1 VAPRLLIARRMR
13 HLLLL
18 LLAAPAL
25 AACDGDAPGGP
36 PLDPPPPP
44 VEVEYL
50 TPTEHLVRASMVLR
64 GVRPSPDELRQ
75 VAGDGAALASIVD
88 RYLASP
94 ELGATMKDLH
104 NETLWLRTNQ
114 PTFTFRPIAG
124 TPFSAGTFQEV
135 AESLSEEPLR
145 LIEDVVMNDRPYS
158 EIVTADYTFANGV
171 VAAIWGLPY
180 TGDGAQWQRT
190 SWQRAVEP
198 RPAAG
203 ILSSS
208 ELYFRFRSAGA
219 NYHRGRANA
228 ISRALLCHDYLS
240 SDIILD
246 TSIDLSDPEV
256 VANAVVANPS
266 CAGCHQTLDPLGSFL
281 PGFRSNIVVGNVDAY
296 PIADM
301 YRPNREAQWRNT
313 TKRPPGFYG
322 VPAEGID
329 DLGRLIAADP
339 RFARCA
345 AQRFASYFTEREMDA
360 LPVAW
365 ISALTD
371 AFVDS
376 GLSAKALARAI
387 VLSDE
392 FRTSHVKAG
401 QEQGE
406 AAAEALVG
414 MQKLR
419 PEQLDR
425 MITDLTGFRWR
436 HESATRVAG
445 MTVGA
450 ASLLQSDMV
459 GFRVLA
465 GGIDSYFV
473 TLPSHTYNAV
483 SSLVLRRLATE
494 AAGFVVTA
502 DFAKP
507 NRANRKLLTLVDATT
522 RDEAEIRAQLA
533 ALHLRIY
540 GTIDD
545 AGGEEVGLTYALFA
559 DSLAA
564 GENVA
569 TAWKTTLTAMLQDAR
584 VAYF

>member
-1 VAPRLLIARRMR
+1 MRR
-13 HLLLL
+13 LLLL
-18 LLAAPAL
+18 LLASLAV
-25 AACDGDAPGGP
+25 AACDSDAPPGEP
-36 PLDPPPPP
+36 PIDPPPPP
-44 VEVEYL
+44 VEVEVL

-64 GVRPSPDELRQ
+64 GIRPSPEELRQ
-75 VAGDGAALASIVD
+75 VDADESALPAIVD
-88 RYLASP
+88 RYLDSP

-114 PTFTFRPIAG
+114 PNFTFRPVAG
-124 TPFSAGTFQEV
+124 SQFASGTFQEV
-135 AESLSEEPLR
+135 SESMGEEPLR
-145 LIEDVVMNDRPYS
+145 LIEHVVMNDRPYS
-158 EIVTADYTFANGV
+158 EIVTADYTFANKLVSV
-171 VAAIWGLPY
+171 VWGLPY
-180 TGDGAQWQRT
+180 TDGGAQWQRT
-190 SWQRAVEP
+190 SWQSSVQP

-208 ELYFRFRSAGA
+208 QLYFRFRSAGA

-228 ISRALLCHDYLS
+228 ITRALLCHDYLA

-281 PGFRSNIVVGNVDAY
+281 PGFRNNVNVGAIDAY
-296 PIADM
+296 PVADM
-301 YRPNREAQWRNT
+301 YAPNREGQWRNT

-322 VPAEGID
+322 VPATG
-329 DLGRLIAADP
+329 LANFGRLIAEDP

-345 AQRFASYFTEREMDA
+345 AQRFASYFTEREMES
-360 LPVAW
+360 LPVEW
-365 ISALTD
+365 ISSLTD
-371 AFVDS
+371 AFVAS
-376 GLSAKALARAI
+376 GLSAKALARAV

-392 FRTSHVKAG
+392 FRASHVVPG
-401 QEQGE
+401 QDGGDE
-406 AAAEALVG
+406 AAEGVVG
-414 MQKLR
+414 LQKLR

-436 HESATRVAG
+436 HNSTMRVAG
-445 MTVGA
+445 MDVGA

-473 TLPSHTYNAV
+473 TLPSHTYNAA

-494 AAGFVVTA
+494 AAGFVVDA

-507 NRANRKLLTLVDATT
+507 NRDTRKLLTLVDATT
-522 RDEAEIRAQLA
+522 RTEAEVRAQLA

-545 AGGEEVGLTYALFA
+545 ADGEDVSLTYALFA

-564 GENVA
+564 GENV
-569 TAWKTTLTAMLQDAR
+569 TRAWKTTLTAMLQDER

>member
-1 VAPRLLIARRMR
+1 MRRLPWLIP
-13 HLLLL
+13 L
-18 LLAAPAL
+18 AL
-25 AACDGDAPGGP
+25 AAAPLAIAACDDAGPGGP
-36 PLDPPPPP
+36 PIDPPPPP

-64 GVRPSPDELRQ
+64 GLRPSPDELRQ
-75 VAGDGAALASIVD
+75 VAGDATALPAIVD

-114 PTFTFRPIAG
+114 SIFTFRPIAG
-124 TPFSAGTFQEV
+124 TPFSSGTFQQV
-135 AESLSEEPLR
+135 AESLSDEPLR
-145 LIEDVVMNDRPYS
+145 LIEHVVMNDRPYS
-158 EIVTADYTFANGV
+158 EIVTADYTFANGL

-180 TGDGAQWQRT
+180 TGTGAEWKQT
-190 SWQRAVEP
+190 SWQRATEP

-240 SDIILD
+240 SDIIVD

-281 PGFRSNIVVGNVDAY
+281 PAFDNNPLVGRVEAY
-296 PIADM
+296 PVTGFFRPARAD
-301 YRPNREAQWRNT
+301 QWKTT

-322 VPAEGID
+322 VPATGLD
-329 DLGRLIAADP
+329 ALGRLIAEDP

-345 AQRFASYFTEREMDA
+345 AQRFASYFTERQAEA

-365 ISALTD
+365 LSQLTD
-371 AFVDS
+371 AFIAS
-376 GLSAKALARAI
+376 GLSAKALAKAI

-392 FRTSHVKAG
+392 FRASHVVPG
-401 QEQGE
+401 QAEGD
-406 AAAEALVG
+406 AAAEDLVG

-425 MITDLTGFRWR
+425 LITDLTGFRWQ
-436 HESATRVAG
+436 HDSSMRVG
-445 MTVGA
+445 PMTVGV
-450 ASLLQSDMV
+450 ASLLQSDLA

-502 DFAKP
+502 DFAKG
-507 NRANRKLLTLVDATT
+507 NRANRKLLTMVDATT
-522 RDEAEIRAQLA
+522 RDEAAIRAQLA

-540 GTIDD
+540 GTIDAAD
-545 AGGEEVGLTYALFA
+545 GEEVGLTYGLFA

-564 GENVA
+564 GEPVA
-569 TAWKTTLTAMLQDAR
+569 TAWKTTLAAMLQDLR

>member
-1 VAPRLLIARRMR
+1 MR
-13 HLLLL
+13 LLLL
-18 LLAAPAL
+18 LLASVAVAG
-25 AACDGDAPGGP
+25 CDSDSPPGGP
-36 PLDPPPPP
+36 PIDPPPPPP
-44 VEVEYL
+44 VEVAHL

-64 GVRPSPDELRQ
+64 GIRPSPDELRQ
-75 VAGDGAALASIVD
+75 VAGDESALPAIVD

-114 PTFTFRPIAG
+114 PNLTFRPAVSG
-124 TPFSAGTFQEV
+124 TKFTSGTFHDV
-135 AESLSEEPLR
+135 AESLSDEPLR
-145 LIEDVVMNDRPYS
+145 LIEHVVMNDRPYS
-158 EIVTADYTFANGV
+158 EIVTADYTFANQL
-171 VAAIWGLPY
+171 VADIWGLPY
-180 TGDGAQWQRT
+180 TPGGELWQRT
-190 SWQRAVEP
+190 SWQSAAEP

-208 ELYFRFRSAGA
+208 QLYFRFRSAGA
-219 NYHRGRANA
+219 NFHRGRANA
-228 ISRALLCHDYLS
+228 FTRALLCHDYLA

-281 PGFRSNIVVGNVDAY
+281 FGFRNNVAVGTVQEY
-296 PIADM
+296 PVIDM
-301 YRPNREAQWRNT
+301 YRPSREDDWRT
-313 TKRPPGFYG
+313 RTKRPPGFYG
-322 VPAEGID
+322 VPATGID
-329 DLGRLIAADP
+329 NLGRRIAEDP

-345 AQRFASYFTEREMDA
+345 AQRFASYFTERELEA

-365 ISALTD
+365 ISSLTD
-371 AFVDS
+371 AFVAS

-392 FRTSHVKAG
+392 FRTSHVVPG
-401 QEQGE
+401 QEQGDL
-406 AAAEALVG
+406 AAEGIVG

-436 HESATRVAG
+436 HDSTMRVVG
-445 MTVGA
+445 MDVGV
-450 ASLLQSDMV
+450 ASLLQSDML

-473 TLPSHTYNAV
+473 TLPSHTYNAA

-507 NRANRKLLTLVDATT
+507 NRANRKLLTMVDATT
-522 RDEAEIRAQLA
+522 RGEAEVRAQLA

-540 GTIDD
+540 GALDD
-545 AGGEEVGLTYALFA
+545 AGGEEVSLTYALFA

-564 GENVA
+564 GESV
-569 TAWKTTLTAMLQDAR
+569 TDAWKTTLTAMLQDAR

>member
-1 VAPRLLIARRMR
+1 MRRPLFLFLASVAVAG
-13 HLLLL
+13 
-18 LLAAPAL
+18 
-25 AACDGDAPGGP
+25 CDSGVPPGEP
-36 PLDPPPPP
+36 PIDPPPPP
-44 VEVEYL
+44 LVEVEYL

-64 GVRPSPDELRQ
+64 GIRPSPDELRQ
-75 VAGDGAALASIVD
+75 VDADESALPTIVD

-114 PTFTFRPIAG
+114 PNFTFRPIAG
-124 TPFSAGTFQEV
+124 TGFASGTFQQV
-135 AESLSEEPLR
+135 SESLSEEPLR
-145 LIEDVVMNDRPYS
+145 LIEHVVMNDRPYS
-158 EIVTADYTFANGV
+158 EIVTANYTFANKLV
-171 VAAIWGLPY
+171 SVIWGLDY
-180 TGDGAQWQRT
+180 EDGGPQWQRT
-190 SWQRAVEP
+190 SWQSSAQP

-208 ELYFRFRSAGA
+208 QLYFRFRSAGA

-228 ISRALLCHDYLS
+228 ITRALLCHDYLA

-281 PGFRSNIVVGNVDAY
+281 PGFRNNVNVGAVAQY
-296 PIADM
+296 PVEDM
-301 YRPNREAQWRNT
+301 YVPNREGQWRNT

-322 VPAEGID
+322 VPATGLD
-329 DLGRLIAADP
+329 NFGRLIAEDP

-345 AQRFASYFTEREMDA
+345 AQRFASYFTERELES

-365 ISALTD
+365 ISSLTD
-371 AFVDS
+371 AFVAS

-392 FRTSHVKAG
+392 FRTSHVAPG
-401 QEQGE
+401 QEQGDL
-406 AAAEALVG
+406 AAESIVG
-414 MQKLR
+414 LQKLR

-436 HESATRVAG
+436 HNSTMRVAG
-445 MTVGA
+445 MDVGA

-473 TLPSHTYNAV
+473 TLPSHTYNAA

-494 AAGFVVTA
+494 AAGFVVDA

-507 NRANRKLLTLVDATT
+507 NRATRKLLTLVDATT
-522 RDEAEIRAQLA
+522 RGEAEVRAQLA

-545 AGGEEVGLTYALFA
+545 AAGEEVSLTYALFA
-559 DSLAA
+559 DSLTA
-564 GENVA
+564 GENP
-569 TAWKTTLTAMLQDAR
+569 TRAWKTTLTAMLQDAR